1 MARAGFD
8 EYRRM
13 ANSWQSWLA
22 IALILT
28 WIVLYAVTT
37 YRQPE
42 PVRASSGYWPDRGG
56 FAIPYQGSLWSLGAA
71 SHAADVSRDQLV
83 LLGVHDGV
91 KFYGRV
97 GNRQGGG
104 GGYAGQT
111 YPQVYVLDSAGHFVQ
126 LERTEPEPGR
136 GRFLEQ

>member
-13 ANSWQSWLA
+13 ANSWQTWAA
-22 IALILT
+22 IALLIT

-37 YRQPE
+37 YKQP
-42 PVRASSGYWPDRGG
+42 VAVQASSGYWPDRGG
-56 FAIPYQGSLWSLGAA
+56 FAIPYQGSLWSLGAS
-71 SHAADVSRDQLV
+71 SHASEVTRDQLV

-97 GNRQGGG
+97 GDRLGGG
-104 GGYAGQT
+104 GGYAGPL
-111 YPQVYVLDSAGHFVQ
+111 YPQVYVQDSAGHFVL
-126 LERTEPEPGR
+126 LERHEPEPAR